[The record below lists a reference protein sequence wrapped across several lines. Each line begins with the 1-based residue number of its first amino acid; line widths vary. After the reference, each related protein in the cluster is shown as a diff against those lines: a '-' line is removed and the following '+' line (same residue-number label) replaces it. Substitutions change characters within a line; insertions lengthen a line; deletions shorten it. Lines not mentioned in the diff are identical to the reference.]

1 VKISVIIPVYNERD
15 TIAQTIGRVR
25 ASPAFLVIPSEREAR
40 CEESRGPLPAD
51 REIIVVDDA
60 STDDTAEIVAAL
72 AGDDLMLVRQPRNQ
86 GKGAAIRR
94 GLEAV
99 TGDVVIIQDA
109 DLEYDPADY
118 PALIAP
124 IALGE
129 ATVVYGTRAPRFEGM
144 RWPHRIFNRLAAL
157 LANLLYRAG
166 ITDEATCYKVFRTEV
181 IRDIPLKCE
190 RFEFCPEVTA
200 KVCKRGIKIVEVP
213 VSYHA
218 RTVGAGKKIRWWDGV
233 EALWTLVKYRFRD

>member
-1 VKISVIIPVYNERD
+1 VRISVIIPVYNERETVAE
-15 TIAQTIGRVR
+15 TIARVR
-25 ASPAFLVIPSEREAR
+25 ASPAFRVIPSAS
-40 CEESRGPLPAD
+40 EESRRSLPAEC
-51 REIIVVDDA
+51 EIIVVDDA

-72 AGDDLMLVRQPRNQ
+72 AADDLTLVRQPRNQ

-118 PALIAP
+118 PALVAP
-124 IALGE
+124 IASGE

-144 RWPHRIFNRLAAL
+144 RWPHRAFNWLAAL

-190 RFEFCPEVTA
+190 RFEFCPEITA
-200 KVCKRGIKIVEVP
+200 KVRKRGIKIVEVP

-218 RTVGAGKKIRWWDGV
+218 RTIGAGKKIRWWDGV
-233 EALWTLVKYRFRD
+233 VALWTLVKYRFRD

>member
-1 VKISVIIPVYNERD
+1 MRVSVIIPVYNERD
-15 TIAQTIGRVR
+15 TVAETIARVR
-25 ASPAFLVIPSEREAR
+25 ASPVQK
-40 CEESRGPLPAD
+40 
-51 REIIVVDDA
+51 EILVVDDA
-60 STDDTAEIVAAL
+60 SSDGTPEVVAGL
-72 AGDDLMLVRQPRNQ
+72 AGDDLKLIRQPRNQ

-94 GLEAV
+94 ALADV

-124 IALGE
+124 ILAGE
-129 ATVVYGTRAPRFEGM
+129 ASVVYGTRAPRFEGM
-144 RWPHRIFNRLAAL
+144 RWPHRVFNWLAAL

-181 IRDIPLKCE
+181 LREIPLQCQ

-200 KVCKRGIKIVEVP
+200 KVRKRGLRIREVP

-218 RTVGAGKKIRWWDGV
+218 RSVGAGKKIRWWDGV
-233 EALWTLVKYRFRD
+233 VALWTLVKYRFRE